1 VPRVIDSRAVS
12 VGPTQ
17 NARREVRTGRTTARA
32 VAIAVALLLVSLLV
46 VNGSR
51 AALEDVPSAA
61 AGSFSAGSVQ
71 LTDDDRGR
79 SLIEVE
85 GLVPG
90 DRAVECIAVTY
101 EGDASSADVDLRASV
116 GGELA
121 PALGVLIE
129 VGEGAGFG
137 TCTGFEPDE
146 QLFDGTLAG
155 LGAAGSI
162 LAFVA
167 TDSPQTASFR
177 MTFTMDVATEDTSG
191 DASADF
197 VWEAAPS

>member
-1 VPRVIDSRAVS
+1 MPRTIDSRAVS
-12 VGPTQ
+12 AGPAQ
-17 NARREVRTGRTTARA
+17 SAGREVRTGRTTARA

-51 AALEDVPSAA
+51 AALDDVPSTA
-61 AGSFSAGSVQ
+61 AGSFSAGNVE

-101 EGDASSADVDLRASV
+101 EGDASSADVELRALV
-116 GGELA
+116 EGELA

-129 VGEGAGFG
+129 VGEGGGYGSCVGFQ
-137 TCTGFEPDE
+137 PDDE
-146 QLFDGTLAG
+146 LFDGTLAE
-155 LGAAGSI
+155 LGAAGSS

-167 TDSPQTASFR
+167 TGSPQTASFR
-177 MTFTMDVATEDTSG
+177 MTFTMDADTRDTAG